1 MPRILIAD
9 DHSVVRQGLIQILRD
24 ELPGAF
30 FAEASTGKETIERV
44 REEEWDILVLD
55 ISFRDKTGFDVLRE
69 ARVIAPRLPVLILS
83 MYTEEQ
89 YAVRSLRSG
98 AAGYVTKGT
107 APREIAAAVIL
118 VLEGK
123 RYITP
128 AVAEKLADDLRLDSQ
143 KLPHE
148 RLSDREYEVFR
159 RLAVSKTVKEIAAEL
174 SLSVQTI
181 STYRTRLLTKMG
193 MRSNSQLTDYALRNR
208 LFE

>member
-1 MPRILIAD
+1 MPRILVAD
-9 DHSVVRQGLIQILRD
+9 DHSVVRQGLVQILRD

-30 FAEASTGKETIERV
+30 FGEATTGKETIERV

-55 ISFRDKTGFDVLRE
+55 ISFRDRTGFDVLRE
-69 ARVIAPRLPVLILS
+69 TRVIAPRLPVLILS

-98 AAGYVTKGT
+98 AAGYVTKST

-118 VLEGK
+118 VLDGK

-128 AVAEKLADDLRLDSQ
+128 AVAERLADDLRLDSQ

-159 RLAVSKTVKEIAAEL
+159 RLALSKTVKEIAAEL
-174 SLSVQTI
+174 ALSVQTI
-181 STYRTRLLTKMG
+181 STYRSRLLTKMG
-193 MRSNSQLTDYALRNR
+193 MRSNSQLTDYVLRNR

>member
-9 DHSVVRQGLIQILRD
+9 DHSVVRQGLVQILRD
-24 ELPGAF
+24 ELPGAYF
-30 FAEASTGKETIERV
+30 GETATAKETIDRV

-55 ISFRDKTGFDVLRE
+55 ISFGDRTGFDVLRE
-69 ARVIAPRLPVLILS
+69 TRTLAPRLPVLILS
-83 MYTEEQ
+83 MYAEEQ

-98 AAGYVTKGT
+98 AAGYVTKST
-107 APREIAAAVIL
+107 APGEIAAAVVM

-128 AVAEKLADDLRLDSQ
+128 AVAEKLADDLRADSQ

-159 RLAVSKTVKEIAAEL
+159 SLASSKTVKEIARDL
-174 SLSVQTI
+174 CLSVQTI
-181 STYRTRLLTKMG
+181 STYRSRLLNKMG
-193 MRSNSQLTDYALRNR
+193 MRSNSQLSEYALRNR